1 MRSAFVYRK
10 PNGEQTRRVDGNTL
24 QAANYNSFTKN
35 EWAVGIIFRGRFHQ
49 VLRKVTLKP
58 LGACDSSLIAG
69 ETVSKRGVCRVVS
82 GAL

>member
-1 MRSAFVYRK
+1 
-10 PNGEQTRRVDGNTL
+10 
-24 QAANYNSFTKN
+24 
-35 EWAVGIIFRGRFHQ
+35 
-49 VLRKVTLKP
+49 LRKVTLKP